1 MCIRDSNGIRQR
13 HRAFQLY
20 DNLRFHA
27 SENEQVMFYSK
38 RTPDGLSQV
47 LVAVSFDPYNA
58 QDSVLYVPLEELGIQ
73 PDETYQVHEL
83 ISDTRGLW
91 QGPTAQVRLTPEQP
105 AAIWAIYRFR
115 RSEQAFDYYE

>member
-1 MCIRDSNGIRQR
+1 
-13 HRAFQLY
+13 
-20 DNLRFHA
+20 
-27 SENEQVMFYSK
+27 MFYSK
-38 RTPDGLSQV
+38 RTPDGASQV
-47 LVAVSFDPYNA
+47 LIAVSFDPYNA
-58 QDSVLYVPLEELGIQ
+58 QDTLLHVPLAELGIQ

-83 ISDTRGLW
+83 MTDQRSLW